1 MNNLFWALLVLFLIA
16 ALVRMDWVYYL
27 VYLVGGVWVFSHW
40 WIRRSLSHVRME
52 RIMPRFAFTNE
63 HVPVKVRIENRAW
76 LPLAWLQ
83 VRETIPP
90 DLRDD
95 PENRM
100 VTSLGGRTSIDY
112 AYQLYCRR
120 RGYYKIGPLALNTS
134 DLFGFVEAR
143 WAEAGESTI
152 IVYPQIVP
160 LHRLGLSSRVP
171 FGDLSTR
178 RQLTEDPTKLSGVR
192 GYASGDS
199 LRRIHWKATA
209 HEGTLLVKK
218 FQQSQELPLFIA
230 LDLARDAYPPRTVSM
245 LSEWAISVAASVAN
259 HMSERRQA
267 VGLATSGHDPLAR
280 QDATPIPARAGR
292 DHLMTLLSLLARVQ
306 LNTGAP
312 ALHTWLPS
320 TTAGLA
326 WGTTLV
332 VVTPK
337 LEEPALWALHN
348 IFRRGSSVIVMV
360 CASQPDLAI
369 MQARG
374 KRLGVTV
381 VSTIW
386 ESDLKALADDPAT

>member
-63 HVPVKVRIENRAW
+63 YVPVKVRIENRAW

-83 VRETIPP
+83 VRETVPP
-90 DLRDD
+90 DLRDN

-100 VTSLGGRTSIDY
+100 VTSLGGRTSVDY

-143 WAEAGESTI
+143 WAEAGDSTI

-160 LHRLGLSSRVP
+160 LNRLGLSSRVP
-171 FGDLSTR
+171 FGDLATR
-178 RQLTEDPTKLSGVR
+178 RQLTEDPTKLTGVR

-230 LDLARDAYPPRTVSM
+230 LDLARDAYPPRTVNM

-306 LNTGAP
+306 LNGAAP
-312 ALHTWLPS
+312 VLHEWLPS

-348 IFRRGSSVIVMV
+348 IFRRGSNVIVMV
-360 CASQPDLAI
+360 CASQPDFDI
-369 MQARG
+369 MQARA

-386 ESDLKALADDPAT
+386 ESDLKAMADSPAA

>member
-1 MNNLFWALLVLFLIA
+1 MNNLFWALIVLFLIA

-40 WIRRSLSHVRME
+40 WIRRSLGHVRME
-52 RIMPRFAFTNE
+52 RIMQPYAFTNE
-63 HVPVKVRIENRAW
+63 HVPVRVHIDNRAW

-83 VRETIPP
+83 VRETVPP
-90 DLRDD
+90 DLRDT
-95 PENRM
+95 PEYRM
-100 VTSLGGRTSIDY
+100 VTSIGGRTAVDFR
-112 AYQLYCRR
+112 YQLYCRR
-120 RGYYKIGPLALNTS
+120 RGYYKIGPLGLNTS

-143 WAEAGESTI
+143 WNEAGDSTI

-160 LHRLGLSSRVP
+160 LSRLGLNSRVP

-178 RQLTEDPTKLSGVR
+178 RQLTEDPTKLTGVR

-230 LDLARDAYPPRTVSM
+230 LDLARDAYPQRTVNM
-245 LSEWAISVAASVAN
+245 HSEWAISIAASVAN

-267 VGLATSGHDPLAR
+267 VGLATSGHDPLAEH
-280 QDATPIPARAGR
+280 DATAIPARAGR

-306 LNTGAP
+306 LNSAAP
-312 ALHTWLPS
+312 ALHEWLPA

-348 IFRRGSSVIVMV
+348 IFRRGSNVIVMV
-360 CASQPDLAI
+360 CAGQPDLGV

-374 KRLGVTV
+374 QRLGVTV

-386 ESDLKALADDPAT
+386 ESDLRALTDEMAA